1 MNLRKQKR
9 ELAMAFAHE
18 VFQGRTRSGLTQH
31 AVADQAFISLRWY
44 QKIEKGEVLPGFL
57 AGVCLMRPFRFEP
70 RPFQRRR
77 SPMFLYPPGG
87 KPLFSPPPGQSAFSA
102 LRLLKPAAGQAAF
115 PPTSPQMRRLRGG
128 WQGAAP
134 TPNSAPFI

>member
-44 QKIEKGEVLPGFL
+44 QKIEKGEVAARIF
-57 AGVCLMRPFRFEP
+57 
-70 RPFQRRR
+70 
-77 SPMFLYPPGG
+77 GG
-87 KPLFSPPPGQSAFSA
+87 RVPDAA
-102 LRLLKPAAGQAAF
+102 L
-115 PPTSPQMRRLRGG
+115 
-128 WQGAAP
+128 
-134 TPNSAPFI
+134 

>member
-44 QKIEKGEVLPGFL
+44 QKIEKGEVLPGFFSGRL
-57 AGVCLMRPFRFEP
+57 PDAAF
-70 RPFQRRR
+70 
-77 SPMFLYPPGG
+77 
-87 KPLFSPPPGQSAFSA
+87 PLRAAAFSA
-102 LRLLKPAAGQAAF
+102 EVLADVF
-115 PPTSPQMRRLRGG
+115 V
-128 WQGAAP
+128 
-134 TPNSAPFI
+134 SAR